1 MPPVTAHRAP
11 EPVKRQPTLAL
22 ADDLAQHEHGAL
34 GTRRT
39 GITHLLE
46 AAVPLKVVQE
56 IAGHRSARTTIE
68 TYAHATETM
77 QRQAI
82 EAMDRALG

>member
-1 MPPVTAHRAP
+1 MREAFARVLAAAGLPQKRAH
-11 EPVKRQPTLAL
+11 
-22 ADDLAQHEHGAL
+22 DLRH
-34 GTRRT
+34 T

-46 AAVPLKVVQE
+46 AGVPLKIVQE

-77 QRQAI
+77 QQQAV
-82 EAMDRALG
+82 EAMNRALA